1 MYRSNAHFLLV
12 HLSRSAPNQSR
23 DVDGEHVL
31 VPQSLSLNFH
41 LLVECITPI
50 FAPIATPNFAP
61 IVARIFA
68 HVVALIGA
76 LINFILI
83 LSLCLKLILLWLEF
97 LRP

>member
-50 FAPIATPNFAP
+50 FAPIATPIATP

-68 HVVALIGA
+68 HVIALIGA

>member
-50 FAPIATPNFAP
+50 FAPIATPNVAP

-68 HVVALIGA
+68 HVIALIGA

>member
-31 VPQSLSLNFH
+31 VPQSLSVNFH

-50 FAPIATPNFAP
+50 FAPIATPNVVP
-61 IVARIFA
+61 IVARNFA
-68 HVVALIGA
+68 HVIALIGA

-83 LSLCLKLILLWLEF
+83 LSLYLKLILLWLEF